1 MSSRYIHRHAQAPP
15 EAEWSESKALASY
28 MHQISLQTRMSM
40 TAAGQCTDIVVYLY
54 GKRRYAILTSE
65 EALKARRAVA
75 SAAVADAAS
84 LRAFL
89 ALRERKPSQP
99 NWEMLQTALFSA
111 GLSVCPT
118 SGSPVFSLEECSP
131 RLRTALWDVL
141 VAMQAVIN
149 DRTPEATQQFEAA
162 LAVLRPMVERRA
174 QA

>member
-1 MSSRYIHRHAQAPP
+1 MNQ
-15 EAEWSESKALASY
+15 
-28 MHQISLQTRMSM
+28 QSLQTRM
-40 TAAGQCTDIVVYLY
+40 TLAAGGLPIAMVSYESQNRVYY
-54 GKRRYAILTSE
+54 ILTSE
-65 EALKARRAVA
+65 EALRARRAVA
-75 SAAVADAAS
+75 SAAVADAAR

-89 ALRERKPSQP
+89 ALRERRPMQP

-118 SGSPVFSLEECSP
+118 SGSPVFSLEDCSP

-149 DRTPEATQQFEAA
+149 DKTPGATQQFEAA